1 MPLLN
6 VSLKLPDNIE
16 DKTFEKI
23 LNDIEI
29 DSIPTKFIDQIIIKL
44 TDGRK
49 VKVGPEFLQRI
60 KNTDQIFSDTELK
73 QFEDQTSDVE
83 IYLNLD
89 RLKLTI
95 QKNVGKILTKIF
107 KETDE

>member
-6 VSLKLPDNIE
+6 VSLKLPNNIE